1 MMSIWIS
8 RAKGKVV
15 DLGARALVSLYER
28 CKNSTAFRNHIFR
41 YLRDDLVLARADG
54 NQYLVKS
61 KDPGIGRHLYVRQRS
76 EELALLE
83 IVFDSLTGDRPLSL
97 IDIGANYGSMA
108 ISALRLG
115 MVESAIGFEPDPL
128 LANLAAVNAT
138 LNGLEARYEIRQ
150 LALGAV
156 GARMELELS
165 ELNSGDNRIRMTD
178 KPGLFSEQN
187 RCVIEV
193 EQSTLDEQIDS
204 EALSSSFVVCDVQG
218 YEGHVLSG
226 ARRMREL
233 AIPCVLEFWPYGLSR
248 VNGLDLLKES
258 ILDSSYKYLKVL
270 ERGDTFVEISASLL
284 DDLCSEYRP
293 SAKHDGG
300 YANLLLIG

>member
-1 MMSIWIS
+1 MVPMSIS
-8 RAKGKVV
+8 RAKAKIV
-15 DLGARALVSLYER
+15 DFGARALVSLNER
-28 CKNSTAFRNHIFR
+28 GKKSRAFRHHLFGH
-41 YLRDDLVLARADG
+41 LRDELILARADG

-61 KDPGIGRHLYVRQRS
+61 QDPGIGRHLYVGQRS

-83 IVFDSLTGDRPLSL
+83 IVFESLTGERPLSL

-108 ISALRLG
+108 ISALRAG
-115 MVESAIGFEPDPL
+115 FVESAIGFEPDPL
-128 LANLAAVNAT
+128 LADLAAVNAT
-138 LNGLEARYEIRQ
+138 LNGLGTRYEIRQ

-165 ELNSGDNRIRMTD
+165 ESNSGDNRIRMTD

-187 RCVIEV
+187 RRVIEV
-193 EQSTLDEQIDS
+193 EQSTLDEQIDHKV
-204 EALSSSFVVCDVQG
+204 LSSSLVVCDVQG

-226 ARRMREL
+226 AKRMREL
-233 AIPCVLEFWPYGLSR
+233 AIPCVLEFWPYGLTR
-248 VNGLDLLKES
+248 VNGLQLFKEA
-258 ILDSSYKYLKVL
+258 ILESSYKRLKVL
-270 ERGDTFVEISASLL
+270 EKDDSFVEISASLL
-284 DDLCSEYRP
+284 DELCSEYCP